1 MSNDLKVLAE
11 LELTVDQAWELAQV
25 LKRMTLLDYRLLT
38 TDMEKARDAMHG
50 AKCVRDAL
58 AKVGI
63 DPR

>member
-1 MSNDLKVLAE
+1 MSNDTKVLAE

-25 LKRMTLLDYRLLT
+25 LKRMTLTDYRLLT

-50 AKCVRDAL
+50 AECVREAL
-58 AKVGI
+58 ARVGI

>member
-25 LKRMTLLDYRLLT
+25 LKRMTLMDYRLLT
-38 TDMEKARDAMHG
+38 TDNEKAYDALNG
-50 AKCVRDAL
+50 GQCVIEAL

>member
-25 LKRMTLLDYRLLT
+25 LKRMTLTDYRLLT
-38 TDMEKARDAMHG
+38 TDMEKARNAMQ
-50 AKCVRDAL
+50 AADCVRQAL

>member
-1 MSNDLKVLAE
+1 MRNDDKITVE
-11 LELTVDQAWELAQV
+11 LELTTDQAWELAQV
-25 LKRMTLLDYRLLT
+25 LKRLTLTDYRLLT

-50 AKCVRDAL
+50 AECVRDAL